1 MPKLPWSE
9 MIGLYPGGHLVVG
22 YLPMGANAVRPART
36 VRRLI
41 ERLRPR
47 KAWAVSTRQ
56 EVHGPALYCLFED
69 KGDADR
75 LAKTVRAR
83 SMTRYPGWASQ
94 RWFDLDGPMIAS
106 IAASLLAGGEI
117 DERKGQPDG
126 RSGR

>member
-1 MPKLPWSE
+1 

-22 YLPMGANAVRPART
+22 YLPMEAKAVRPARAI
-36 VRRLI
+36 RRLI
-41 ERLRPR
+41 ERQRPH

-75 LAKTVRAR
+75 LAKAVRAR
-83 SMTRYPGWASQ
+83 GMTRYPGWSSQ
-94 RWFDLDGPMIAS
+94 RGFDLDGAMVAS

-117 DERKGQPDG
+117 DERKEQPE
-126 RSGR
+126 RSSKR